1 MVSEDNESY
10 SMAATELGLSHQLS
24 IAHVRKYPKRRSK
37 SILEQAEAEW
47 GEGDQKYEK
56 LEEDLGRLR
65 GLLEELPEDGERRIG
80 RLHREYLWAEP
91 PTRDSSSS
99 GGGGGGGGGRKDP
112 KKKGKKEKASA
123 GYRMR
128 MLTLELWQKYKKIRL
143 HLRGPE
149 SGLDGTNNASERS
162 IGKSKVRYKSMR
174 GYESEEGMNNGIA
187 PTQWLYD
194 GEEDEHDLAKEM
206 AA

>member
-1 MVSEDNESY
+1 MARLLGNGWSPTPKSLGAEVLVSEDNESY
-10 SMAATELGLSHQLS
+10 SMATTELGLSHQLS

-37 SILEQAEAEW
+37 SILEQAEAER

-99 GGGGGGGGGRKDP
+99 SGGGGGGRKDP
-112 KKKGKKEKASA
+112 KKKGKKEKASV
-123 GYRMR
+123 GY
-128 MLTLELWQKYKKIRL
+128 
-143 HLRGPE
+143 
-149 SGLDGTNNASERS
+149 
-162 IGKSKVRYKSMR
+162 
-174 GYESEEGMNNGIA
+174 GM
-187 PTQWLYD
+187 
-194 GEEDEHDLAKEM
+194 
-206 AA
+206 